1 MSTLES
7 RLKRAFGTSLVL
19 SITLIIFGVHAI
31 TLSIASSIGIAIV
44 IGWLAL
50 FAGIAQVVQNQRV
63 VRLVGDSDVLHF

>member
-19 SITLIIFGVHAI
+19 SITLIIFGALAI